1 MNKYFLTLLVVLS
14 MSVVLKAQNKLES
27 TGNVGIGTT
36 TPLSP
41 LHIKSASDALV
52 TFQASDDFW
61 MYTNWLSSSGERKA
75 WMGFDSTLKN
85 FSVSLENGAN
95 KFTIPNGNVGIGTTT
110 PSSKLDVVGIMTIG
124 DGGGSNMPFK
134 IWSGGSG
141 GANHMRI
148 GTDYGHYGD
157 AALEIYQN
165 YNAGTAQ
172 EPGRVVVNGDLTI
185 GINKGFRAKE
195 ANGAERRVL
204 FNNSTSGENLYMGHI
219 DAGWGAGL
227 LFNSGQYI
235 NFAVNNK
242 NSVLNAMRI
251 NTDGNV
257 GIGTPTPAH
266 KFQVHSAN
274 TPTIAVGKAAESTNG
289 KSLVQFYA
297 GTGASLWNTFKVQY
311 NKSSSSDR
319 LSFIDGGNVEALS
332 LLNGGNVGIGTTTPK
347 AKLDV
352 NGESVFR
359 TPAAG
364 GIAMSIRMPN
374 ETNSMTLRGT
384 STTGEIHVQNNRD
397 FALKDSQG
405 KLILY
410 GKHGGNVGIGT
421 TNPEVKLD
429 VREITGDGV
438 INKISM
444 ASRRQTATSTD
455 VASYD
460 TALLGSV
467 IGYGIPENKT
477 DSGYKVAINASA
489 FSNYNN
495 FAGTLNTNYGLFARA
510 GIRVGAPNAKI
521 NNAAAVYAELLT
533 SAANTTITN
542 GYGVKINTNGTGAT
556 NVINRYDLYA
566 GTATAKNYFAGKVG
580 IGTSTPAHKLDVNLT
595 SETNFK
601 TYDYGSEVKVE
612 TSGGWARSNRFT
624 NGTQNSKTVAF
635 GVESGNA
642 FIATGFDSSTDQT
655 GYQNQKLSILG
666 NGNVGIGATT
676 PDAKLTIKNGTQLV
690 NFLVNK
696 KLTGTWPPVAENATV
711 TMQSSGTIAGNLA
724 FATGNAERMR
734 IANNGN
740 VGIGTTNPGAYKLA
754 VKGKIHTQEV
764 KVDMI
769 GWSDFVFEK
778 DYSLPTLKEVAQ
790 HIQEKGHLK
799 DIPSAKEVAKNG
811 IFLGEMDAKL
821 LQKIEELT
829 LYTLEQEEKI
839 QQLEK
844 QNATLTDLSEK
855 MLVLQARLEKIE
867 AAKK

>member
-1 MNKYFLTLLVVLS
+1 MKKFFLIIIVLGLSLVSFGQNHLS
-14 MSVVLKAQNKLES
+14 GS
-27 TGNVGIGTT
+27 GNVGIGTGNG
-36 TPLSP
+36 PGGAHAP
-41 LHIKSASDALV
+41 LHIKSDSDPILILQTKDNKFLYSLWKKSNDRIIAKLGFNKDLSNFKLV
-52 TFQASDDFW
+52 
-61 MYTNWLSSSGERKA
+61 
-75 WMGFDSTLKN
+75 LK
-85 FSVSLENGAN
+85 NGAN
-95 KFTIPNGNVGIGTTT
+95 RFTIPNGNVGVGTIN
-110 PSSKLDVVGIMTIG
+110 PLGKLHIG
-124 DGGGSNMPFK
+124 DDTGAGTIFENRITSMTSKIPAQIGWAESSLGGGL
-134 IWSGGSG
+134 
-141 GANHMRI
+141 A
-148 GTDYGHYGD
+148 
-157 AALEIYQN
+157 
-165 YNAGTAQ
+165 
-172 EPGRVVVNGDLTI
+172 GDLIIAPRTDV
-185 GINKGFRAKE
+185 A
-195 ANGAERRVL
+195 A
-204 FNNSTSGENLYMGHI
+204 ST
-219 DAGWGAGL
+219 
-227 LFNSGQYI
+227 
-235 NFAVNNK
+235 
-242 NSVLNAMRI
+242 R
-251 NTDGNV
+251 
-257 GIGTPTPAH
+257 
-266 KFQVHSAN
+266 
-274 TPTIAVGKAAESTNG
+274 
-289 KSLVQFYA
+289 FY
-297 GTGASLWNTFKVQY
+297 TK
-311 NKSSSSDR
+311 
-319 LSFIDGGNVEALS
+319 
-332 LLNGGNVGIGTTTPK
+332 
-347 AKLDV
+347 DV
-352 NGESVFR
+352 NGVNE
-359 TPAAG
+359 
-364 GIAMSIRMPN
+364 RMRISGN
-374 ETNSMTLRGT
+374 
-384 STTGEIHVQNNRD
+384 
-397 FALKDSQG
+397 
-405 KLILY
+405 
-410 GKHGGNVGIGT
+410 GNVGIGT

-429 VREITGDGV
+429 VRQSSPDGV
-438 INKISM
+438 INKIGM
-444 ASRRQTATSTD
+444 ATRMSTVTSTD

-460 TALLGSV
+460 TSFFGSV
-467 IGYGIPENKT
+467 LGFGIAEDKT
-477 DSGYKVAINASA
+477 DSGYKVAVNASA
-489 FSNYNN
+489 FSAYNN
-495 FAGTLNTNYGLFARA
+495 FAGTLNVNYGLFARA
-510 GIRVGAPNAKI
+510 GIRVSAPNAKI
-521 NNAAAVYAELLT
+521 NHAAAVYAELLT
-533 SAANTTITN
+533 SAANATITN